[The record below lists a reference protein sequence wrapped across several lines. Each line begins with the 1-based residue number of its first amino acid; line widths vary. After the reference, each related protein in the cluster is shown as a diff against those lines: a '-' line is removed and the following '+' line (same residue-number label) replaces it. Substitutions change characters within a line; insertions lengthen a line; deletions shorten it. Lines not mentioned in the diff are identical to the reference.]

1 VIYIGL
7 LLHLVTLVIV
17 SSYVTFVT
25 LGGSRRLKSLEVA
38 EDR

>member
-1 VIYIGL
+1 MIYIW

-17 SSYVTFVT
+17 SSYVIFVT
-25 LGGSRRLKSLEVA
+25 LGDSRRLESLEVV

>member
-1 VIYIGL
+1 MIYIG

-17 SSYVTFVT
+17 SSYVIFVT
-25 LGGSRRLKSLEVA
+25 LGDSRRLESLEVA